1 MSDSGAIDNNSSA
14 EVENNEVVALKKH
27 SDKILSEK
35 KKLASDYAEL
45 KAKVDAIEQEKMEA
59 QGKLKELNDTLKKQ
73 LSDKDNQVKSLV
85 KEFGS
90 RTLKQSFMQEAAKAG
105 CVDADA
111 LYRLVDL
118 SNVDV
123 SEDFGFDQEQL
134 KTAITDAQKSRSYL
148 FQKTAAQ
155 VKDAT
160 PNNKQKT
167 TPETDVSKMDFK
179 QLQALLASKLG

>member
-1 MSDSGAIDNNSSA
+1 MTDSSGIDNADSVSDGKD
-14 EVENNEVVALKKH
+14 EVTALKKH
-27 SDKILSEK
+27 SEKILGEK

-73 LSDKDNQVKSLV
+73 LSEKDNQLKNVV

-90 RTLKQSFMQEAAKAG
+90 RTLKSTFMQEAAKAG

-111 LYRLVDL
+111 LYKLVDL
-118 SNVDV
+118 SAVEV
-123 SEDFGFDQEQL
+123 SDDFGFDQDQL
-134 KTAITDAQKSRSYL
+134 KTAITEAQKNRSYL
-148 FQKTAAQ
+148 FQKSAAP

-160 PNNKQKT
+160 PNSKT
-167 TPETDVSKMDFK
+167 TTPVTDVSKMDFK
-179 QLQALLASKLG
+179 QLQALLAAKIG